1 MADLKGVTACL
12 KSFNTGKAWL
22 PSSRLRQYNEKPGIL
37 HLSTNL
43 YVSLSF
49 AACQSWRSNGMTD
62 KHILY
67 GTSFINIQ
75 CFVASRETL
84 CQVQTYCSL
93 IEKPA
98 SSRAVMTGALTLWL
112 FIGVFPS

>member
-67 GTSFINIQ
+67 GTSPESW
-75 CFVASRETL
+75 AHG
-84 CQVQTYCSL
+84 
-93 IEKPA
+93 
-98 SSRAVMTGALTLWL
+98 AVYRLL
-112 FIGVFPS
+112 FISMTFISCQYKAKSKVAFGAEL